1 MCQDVCSSSEKHLE
15 ECRYLQMVTGKIK
28 DDKRC
33 PESQAAILAVVRTLI
48 VRKYGGSTWND
59 IGKILIK
66 KS

>member
-1 MCQDVCSSSEKHLE
+1 
-15 ECRYLQMVTGKIK
+15 MVTGKIK

-48 VRKYGGSTWND
+48 VRKYGGSSWND

-66 KS
+66 KKS